1 MDMANLSNVNDS
13 DFKSAVLDSDKTVV
27 VDFWAEWCG
36 PCKVLGPLLE
46 QAAGEVPGVSVV
58 KMNVDENVETPV
70 QYGIRGIPTLIAFKN
85 GEPVSSL
92 VGMREKAELVEWLK
106 SNA

>member
-1 MDMANLSNVNDS
+1 MANLSTVNDKEFA
-13 DFKSAVLDSDKTVV
+13 DKVLGSKKTVV

-36 PCKVLGPLLE
+36 PCKALGPVLE
-46 QAAGEVPGVSVV
+46 AAAGEVPDVAVV

-70 QYGIRGIPTLIAFKN
+70 AYGIRGIPTLIAFKN

-92 VGMREKAELVEWLK
+92 VGMRDKNELVEWLK
-106 SNA
+106 AHA